1 MESWNPLFSTL
12 AAALVTLVAC
22 APVTRQTPTL
32 RVTQY
37 ALQPE
42 SVQTQTKSNVAITA
56 RVLRITDIYD
66 HPDLFAFRQEEV
78 GFSDNAYL
86 KRNYP
91 SDPGGRQWEY
101 WFASPDASEQL
112 LICWVSVKNGTD
124 HILRMRD
131 ARIYLVA
138 EGRDPMPAMGGV
150 DGLLSQADRYWSM
163 TVRQAQESRALIR
176 LAPPEGFARAVL
188 SGRREAFKLIND
200 VNREILP
207 GFTLE
212 GMLAFPAVPTT
223 YGSVTLSFFDITTK
237 TDPAGNAVEKTRFDF
252 ALRPQSLPM
261 WYDAAAARWRVG
273 TPP

>member
-1 MESWNPLFSTL
+1 MKSWNGVFSVLTVVV
-12 AAALVTLVAC
+12 AGLVAC
-22 APVTRQTPTL
+22 APVTRQIPTL

-56 RVLRITDIYD
+56 GVLRITDIYD
-66 HPDLFAFRQEEV
+66 HPDLFAFRQEEA
-78 GFSDNAYL
+78 GFPDNAYL

-91 SDPGGRQWEY
+91 RDPGGRQWEY

-112 LICWVSVKNGTD
+112 LICWVSIKNGTD

-138 EGRDPMPAMGGV
+138 DGRDPIPAIGAF

-163 TVRQAQESRALIR
+163 TVRQAQESRGLIR
-176 LAPPEGFARAVL
+176 LTPPEGFARAVL

-200 VNREILP
+200 VSREILP

-212 GMLAFPAVPTT
+212 GMLAFPMIPTT
-223 YGSVTLSFFDITTK
+223 FGSVTLSFFDITTK
-237 TDPAGNAVEKTRFDF
+237 TDAAGNAVEKARFDF
-252 ALRPQSLPM
+252 ALRPQTLPM
-261 WYDAAAARWRVG
+261 WYDATATRWRVG